1 MTYQTD
7 YAEKAAEQCRLGA
20 TDQELAEH
28 FMVTVRTIY
37 RWRAR
42 YRDFA
47 EAVIAGKEHADKRV
61 VRSLYSRAVGCSF
74 EAVKICRHAAD
85 PDPVYAAYRHSLP
98 PNAGA
103 ALQWLRLR
111 QPGKWVVREV
121 KDEQPT
127 AVEMI
132 ERALARI
139 AEREPPKPNP

>member
-1 MTYQTD
+1 MTYQTE
-7 YAEKAAEQCRLGA
+7 YAEQAAAQCRLGA
-20 TDQELAEH
+20 TDQELAEF

-47 EAVIAGKEHADKRV
+47 EAVIAGKEHADERV

-74 EAVKICRHAAD
+74 EAVRIFKHAGD
-85 PDPVYAAYRHSLP
+85 DDPVYAAYRHSLP
-98 PNAGA
+98 PNPGA

-121 KDEQPT
+121 GEERPN
-127 AVEMI
+127 AAEMI
-132 ERALARI
+132 ERALARV
-139 AEREPPKPNP
+139 ERKQAKTDP